1 MHCSLQKVTILV
13 FMPINP
19 NYFMLIHSC
28 RFANHGTSAVVQ
40 ISYNILKNLQ
50 CSLRC
55 QSIYYFNLDHI
66 SSRLDLI
73 KSPFKNDVSVQ
84 IRWMLWCNE
93 KTVHISGK
101 GWAKKT
107 QVGIYAHKTRHDF
120 LYNRLK
126 KTKAWCNCWLELS
139 SMGDYTI

>member
-1 MHCSLQKVTILV
+1 MCSARA
-13 FMPINP
+13 
-19 NYFMLIHSC
+19 NYVPTSRWQLKGFYALFFTESNDTRLYAYQPQLLHAYSFLS
-28 RFANHGTSAVVQ
+28 FANHGTSAVVQ

-84 IRWMLWCNE
+84 IRWML
-93 KTVHISGK
+93 
-101 GWAKKT
+101 
-107 QVGIYAHKTRHDF
+107 
-120 LYNRLK
+120 
-126 KTKAWCNCWLELS
+126 
-139 SMGDYTI
+139 